1 MYRSYWNLVQRPFE
15 NISDP
20 EFFVECQS
28 HQAALLKLKYIVEHD
43 HGAGILAG
51 PVGAGKTCIANQLCH
66 DLGDQAGPYVRVLF
80 PQMSATELM
89 HFILAELAQ
98 EPVSDAHPIGLDRV
112 VRQLDREL
120 QTLCESDRHPLIVID
135 DAHLIDDPAVFEAFR
150 QLLNFNEQPNRRI
163 SIILAGDPAL
173 LSRIQRHRQLDERI
187 GVRAVV
193 PALEADETRRYIKT
207 RLEVAGC
214 ERSLFSDAATQAIFR
229 LSGGLPRRINR
240 LCEMSL
246 LVGYADGL
254 AEITD
259 REVEALAPE
268 VLGAAA

>member
-20 EFFVECQS
+20 EFFVGSES
-28 HQAALLKLKYIVEHD
+28 HQAALLKLKYVVEHD
-43 HGAGILAG
+43 HGAALLAG

-66 DLGDQAGPYVRVLF
+66 ELGNQAGPYVRVLF
-80 PQMSATELM
+80 PQMSASELM
-89 HFILAELAQ
+89 HFVLAELVQ
-98 EPVSDAHPIGLDRV
+98 EPVADTHPLGLDRV

-120 QTLCESDRHPLIVID
+120 QMLCESDRHPLIVID

-163 SIILAGDPAL
+163 SMILAGDPAL
-173 LSRIQRHRQLDERI
+173 LSRIQRNRQLDERI

-193 PALEADETRRYIKT
+193 PALNADETREYIRK
-207 RLEVAGC
+207 RLEIAGC
-214 ERSLFSDAATQAIFR
+214 GRSLFSNSATDAIFR

-268 VLGAAA
+268 VLASAA